1 MPFDAQAPS
10 CPVVRQLDLPVSSW
24 GKIIGKGGDTIRRLQ
39 EEFGVVL
46 RVPKPNAPAGS
57 KVTLRGSPD
66 ACDACAKRMEEL
78 VQSMSRG
85 KDKQAQ
91 RQKQLRDSKVHPFPS
106 CCAACGGCLH
116 SLPEVWNHLGSAR
129 HMKAIRGRLPQLPV
143 TPVDILALAELLTE
157 PCVRELHV
165 ALGYDVDALLDQAP
179 AEQERRAAAES
190 LRNDAAKLPR
200 SFEWLQV
207 EERRVCRFNC
217 PSDSDGRTSM
227 LLAPALDEIL
237 VLCLLDDKPPVVR
250 IPSLP
255 AALPKM
261 DPKYRQHFITK
272 ETFTGRLGI
281 AVAKQLGYPLDG
293 FDLICSTGLIKALS
307 GESNIAKDTW
317 YLQRFGETLCALHVP
332 ARRRA
337 DDDAGHAVERLL
349 CGSSR
354 NSFYNATVARIG
366 PYRVLI
372 WSEVDASD
380 ELGRVVEVKSSS
392 TKLGPDFISSQVALQ
407 VALNGSHQV
416 LGCTLDKD
424 KAHMIR
430 SQWISVAD
438 ALEGHQNS
446 LISRGQR
453 VLLLLERVMNDDHF
467 DTSGP
472 NDRSCVMKM
481 CLDDIKVPVLIP
493 AQGRRTLS
501 ATLSSARGSTSPICG
516 GDC

>member
-1 MPFDAQAPS
+1 MMPFDAQAPS
-10 CPVVRQLDLPVSSW
+10 RPVVRHLDLPVSSR

-46 RVPKPNAPAGS
+46 RVPRADAPAGS

-85 KDKQAQ
+85 KD
-91 RQKQLRDSKVHPFPS
+91 SKIHPFPS
-106 CCAACGGCLH
+106 SCAACGGCLR
-116 SLPEVWNHLGSAR
+116 SFPEVWNHLISAR
-129 HMKAIRGRLPQLPV
+129 HMKAIRDRLPHLPA
-143 TPVDILALAELLTE
+143 TCVDILAVVELLTE
-157 PCVRELHV
+157 ARVRELHV

-190 LRNDAAKLPR
+190 LRNEAAKLPR
-200 SFEWLQV
+200 SSEWLRV
-207 EERRVCRFNC
+207 EERRVCRFNY
-217 PSDSDGRTSM
+217 PSDSDGKRSM

-237 VLCLLDDKPPVVR
+237 VRCLLDDKPPVVLM
-250 IPSLP
+250 PGLP
-255 AALPKM
+255 AALPRM
-261 DPKYRQHFITK
+261 DPKYRQHNRAK
-272 ETFTGRLGI
+272 LTFTARLGI
-281 AVAKQLGYPLDG
+281 AVVKQLGYPLDG
-293 FDLICSTGLIKALS
+293 FDLICSTAFIKALS
-307 GESNIAKDTW
+307 GGNDVAKDTW
-317 YLQRFGETLCALHVP
+317 YLQRFGKTLCALHVP
-332 ARRRA
+332 AQWHT

-349 CGSSR
+349 CGSSGS
-354 NSFYNATVARIG
+354 SFYNATVARIG

-392 TKLGPDFISSQVALQ
+392 TKTGPDFISSRVALQ

-416 LGCTLDKD
+416 LGCILDGD

-430 SQWISVAD
+430 SLWISVAD
-438 ALEGHQNS
+438 ALESHQNA

-453 VLLLLERVMNDDHF
+453 VLLLLECVINDDYF

-493 AQGRRTLS
+493 AQPGVEVLPHG
-501 ATLSSARGSTSPICG
+501 LW
-516 GDC
+516 